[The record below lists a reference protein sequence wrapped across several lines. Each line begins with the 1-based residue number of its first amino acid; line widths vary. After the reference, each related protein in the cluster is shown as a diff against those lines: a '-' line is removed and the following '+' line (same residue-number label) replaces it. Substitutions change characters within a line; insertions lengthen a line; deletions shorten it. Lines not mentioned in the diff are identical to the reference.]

1 MFIWLKNDLSG
12 WRITLRNICQLW
24 SRWKISPS
32 KHWDGLIQNSKKKA
46 HPLHFIAFQ
55 LSPPWIFSSSG
66 ACCWSILGAG
76 NLWNCIPRFQ
86 IQVYCDLSV
95 FTAGLHQMKFKTS
108 NNDIPDHDR
117 KNTDLQVGGTCR
129 TSAADCTPKKG
140 HNWLRRLW
148 ETINYIIWKVG
159 HHFNT

>member
-24 SRWKISPS
+24 SRWKLSPS

-76 NLWNCIPRFQ
+76 NQWNCISPFPDPGLLWSKCFLLL
-86 IQVYCDLSV
+86 VYIKWSSKPQTMGFLIT
-95 FTAGLHQMKFKTS
+95 TAK
-108 NNDIPDHDR
+108 IP
-117 KNTDLQVGGTCR
+117 TCR
-129 TSAADCTPKKG
+129 WVEHVGQVQQIANPK
-140 HNWLRRLW
+140 RA
-148 ETINYIIWKVG
+148 TIGSVDFGKL
-159 HHFNT
+159 